1 MARTAART
9 DVTRSAVLAHIGAH
23 GPTSRAELARALS
36 VSPALITGATK
47 RLITDGLLTELDHSP
62 SQGGRPARL
71 LGLAAESGRAIGI
84 KVVADHITLV
94 EVGIDGTVHRS
105 ATRPYDA
112 AAGTA
117 LSDLAGITVSFI
129 AECAPGPLLGI
140 GVGVPGTVDEQDA
153 GTVDS
158 TQLGWM
164 RVPVGE
170 TLRRAVDLP
179 VLVEN
184 NVNALAMAEALYG
197 SGRGL
202 GHALVVTIG
211 TGIGAGLITDG
222 DVLRGWR
229 GGAGELGHMPV
240 LTDGP
245 ACVCGST
252 GCLETL
258 ISERALLRQA
268 ATAGLLP
275 AGAEID
281 ALRAS
286 ADSGDPIAVDIYRS
300 AGTHLGRTLAGV
312 VNLLDPEAVIVLG
325 EGVTAWT
332 HWQAGFEPAFRA
344 ALIPHTRHVPVTV
357 ETWQDDRWA
366 QGAAALVLS
375 TPFDAVGRS
384 GEQGRLVRERLAI
397 GETPAGATSTA
408 SPAGNGA

>member
-1 MARTAART
+1 MARTAARM
-9 DVTRSAVLAHIGAH
+9 DVTRSAILAHIGAH

-47 RLITDGLLTELDHSP
+47 RLIADGLLTELDHSP

-71 LGLAAESGRAIGI
+71 LGLVTESGRAIGI

-94 EVGIDGTVHRS
+94 EVGIDGSVQRS
-105 ATRPYDA
+105 ATREFDA
-112 AAGTA
+112 AAGAA
-117 LSDLAGITVSFI
+117 LSELTAITVEFLS
-129 AECAPGPLLGI
+129 EGTSGPFLGI

-158 TQLGWM
+158 TQLGWV

-202 GHALVVTIG
+202 AHALVVTIG
-211 TGIGAGLITDG
+211 TGIGAGIISDG
-222 DVLRGWR
+222 TVFRGWR
-229 GGAGELGHMPV
+229 GGAGELGHVPV
-240 LTDGP
+240 VPDGP
-245 ACVCGST
+245 PCVCGGT

-258 ISERALLRQA
+258 ISERALLA
-268 ATAGLLP
+268 EATAAGVLP
-275 AGAEID
+275 EDSDVD
-281 ALRAS
+281 ALRIR
-286 ADSGDPIAVDIYRS
+286 ADSGDPGAEAIFRT
-300 AGTHLGRTLAGV
+300 AGTHLGRTLAGL
-312 VNLLDPEAVIVLG
+312 VNVLDPEAVIVLG
-325 EGVTAWT
+325 EGVTAWR
-332 HWQAGFEPAFRA
+332 HWSAGFEPAFRA
-344 ALIPHTRHVPVTV
+344 ALIPHTRHIPITV

-375 TPFDAVGRS
+375 TPFDAQGRS

-397 GETPAGATSTA
+397 GEAPAAA
-408 SPAGNGA
+408 RPAAGETGVPQ